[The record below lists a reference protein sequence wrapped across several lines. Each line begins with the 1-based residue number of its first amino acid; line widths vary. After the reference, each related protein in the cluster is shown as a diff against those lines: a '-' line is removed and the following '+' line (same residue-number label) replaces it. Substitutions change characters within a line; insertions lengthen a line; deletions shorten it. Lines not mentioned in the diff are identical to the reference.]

1 MQYRLIAT
9 LSTLILAT
17 TTPSYSQEVVI
28 ISQNVNPNFVEITPF
43 NLVEESYQ
51 GNFKP
56 EIPSYETFN
65 NAVRAGKIKA
75 IDLVKSAI
83 AAGRLSEDKL
93 DDKSYLSAVQ
103 TELDNLD
110 RSN

>member
-9 LSTLILAT
+9 LSTLIVAT
-17 TTPSYSQEVVI
+17 ATPLYSQEVVI
-28 ISQNVNPNFVEITPF
+28 ISQNANPSSVEITPF
-43 NLVEESYQ
+43 NLVKESYQ
-51 GNFKP
+51 GKFKP
-56 EIPSYETFN
+56 EIPSYGAFN
-65 NAVRAGKIKA
+65 SAVRAGKIKA

-103 TELDNLD
+103 TELDSLD
-110 RSN
+110 HSN

>member
-17 TTPSYSQEVVI
+17 ATPSYSQAAVV
-28 ISQNVNPNFVEITPF
+28 ISQNANPNLVEITPF
-43 NLVEESYQ
+43 DLVEESYQ
-51 GNFKP
+51 GIFKP

-65 NAVRAGKIKA
+65 SAVRAGKIKA

-93 DDKSYLSAVQ
+93 NDKSYLNAVQ
-103 TELDNLD
+103 TQLNNLE
-110 RSN
+110 RGN

>member
-1 MQYRLIAT
+1 MNYRLIAT

-17 TTPSYSQEVVI
+17 ATPSYSQEAVV
-28 ISQNVNPNFVEITPF
+28 ISQNASPNLVEITPF

-51 GNFKP
+51 GKFKP

-65 NAVRAGKIKA
+65 TAVRAGKIKA
-75 IDLVKSAI
+75 IDLVKRAI

-93 DDKSYLSAVQ
+93 EDKSYLSAVQ